1 MNDSTR
7 KKELLEKITRKRE
20 FSRLPLGI
28 VEKAFSRFEKDC
40 YSDKEKVKLTRD
52 FLRRVFSVFASNNL
66 LKKRKYDWKTIL
78 RKHSSTRE
86 RLPYF
91 GEIYSRVLKGFEDS
105 DKICIFDLGCGVNGF
120 SYSFF
125 PRRVKYIGIEA
136 IGQLVD
142 LANAYFKKEGIP
154 GEVFQMDLFDFE
166 QIGKVISRYGGKRVV
181 LLLKVLDS
189 LEMFERGYS
198 KILLSSLKDVVD
210 RIVVSF
216 ATKSLIRGE
225 RFKVTRRWFIDFVKK
240 DFDVLDKFEFGG
252 EKYFVLCPKG

>member
-20 FSRLPLGI
+20 FSCLPLGI

-40 YSDKEKVKLTRD
+40 YSDEEKVKLTRD

-66 LKKRKYDWKTIL
+66 LKRRKYDWKTIL

-91 GEIYSRVLKGFEDS
+91 GKIYSRVLKGFEDS

-125 PRRVKYIGIEA
+125 PRRVKYIGI
-136 IGQLVD
+136 
-142 LANAYFKKEGIP
+142 P

-166 QIGKVISRYGGKRVV
+166 QIGKVISRYDGKRVV

-198 KILLSSLKDVVD
+198 KILLSSLKEVVD

-225 RFKVTRRWFIDFVKK
+225 KFKVTRRWFIDFVKK